1 MDKCKKLRECIKTP
15 GVIVVPGATDALTAK
30 IIEKAGFD
38 VIYATGAGISNT
50 QFGLPDMGLITMTEM
65 LERVKYIVD
74 SVDVPVIADVDTGFG
89 NAVNLIR
96 TVKEFEAI
104 GVAGIQIEDQ
114 VTPKKCGHFE
124 GKSVIDTREMVKKI
138 EAVVNHRK
146 NNEFVIIARTD
157 ARAVYGLDEAISRGQ
172 AYFNAGADVIFV
184 EAPVS
189 REELQVIAEAI
200 KAPLVA
206 NMVEGGV
213 TPVLSAQE
221 LQELGY
227 KMALF
232 ANTAMRVGAKAI
244 LDAMKVLKE
253 TGTTSSLDKKM
264 LSWEERQSL
273 VGYPFYQE
281 LEKKY
286 LILEG

>member
-15 GVIVVPGATDALTAK
+15 GIVVVPGATDALTAK

-65 LERVKYIVD
+65 LERVKHIVD

-172 AYFNAGADVIFV
+172 AYFNAGADVIFI

-213 TPVLSAQE
+213 TPVLSVQE

-253 TGTTSSLDKKM
+253 TGITSSLDKKM